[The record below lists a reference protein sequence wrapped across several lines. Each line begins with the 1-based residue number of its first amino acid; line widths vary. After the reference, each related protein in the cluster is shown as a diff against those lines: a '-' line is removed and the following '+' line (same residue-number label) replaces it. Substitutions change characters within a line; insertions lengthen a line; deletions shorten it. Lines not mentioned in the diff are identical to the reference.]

1 MTTPATVRRYVLRLR
16 LASARRNYGITWTEF
31 ENACKR
37 LRAVELEAQRERERE
52 ATNG

>member
-1 MTTPATVRRYVLRLR
+1 MEKRAVYFAYQDWQTAL
-16 LASARRNYGITWTEF
+16 
-31 ENACKR
+31 KR